1 MDNEEKLTKIF
12 RILFPPDQVVK
23 SSEAFFKSLGLS
35 SGLTE
40 EQKKEFS
47 KLNDELYKVQVKE
60 FIKSVNGRFTDN
72 EINSLFKFYCSV
84 VSAKWSAFNLVLIPR
99 LLSFKFDGGTEIQEK
114 ISLFFQSI
122 IKDNDPPDFT
132 IF

>member
-1 MDNEEKLTKIF
+1 M
-12 RILFPPDQVVK
+12 
-23 SSEAFFKSLGLS
+23 GLS